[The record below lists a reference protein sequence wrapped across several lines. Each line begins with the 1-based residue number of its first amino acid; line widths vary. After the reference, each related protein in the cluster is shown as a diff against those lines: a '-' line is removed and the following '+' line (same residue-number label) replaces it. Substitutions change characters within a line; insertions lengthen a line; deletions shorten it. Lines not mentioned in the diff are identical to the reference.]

1 MTSGTRDAFQVVGEW
16 GARRPV
22 LLVVTL
28 LMVVSLLPVAGFE
41 QPSASGVNAG
51 ANGRLAC
58 EGGRPDADGVM
69 RPQVYSVNPDG
80 SDERVLTDEPTR
92 DGDPSWSP
100 DGTKIAFESFRDD
113 GSEAYVMNA
122 DGTGVTRLTFNGP
135 AEDRGTNWS
144 SDGEKIVFHSARF
157 QPAEPGPGHSALEIF
172 TMNPDGSDQ
181 TRLTENNFQDALAD
195 WSGDDDSRIAFNT
208 NRDDG
213 DHEIYAMNA
222 DGSDPTRLTSSPGED
237 AHPVYSPDGS
247 KIAFH
252 SRRDGPLNIY
262 VMDADGSNVTPV
274 TDTDADTH
282 EFFPVWSPDGTKV
295 AFTGNT
301 INTGQFDVYTTDLDG
316 SDITQVTDSPGF
328 DGRCDWGVATPTDK
342 DDCKD
347 GGWEAFNNPNRE
359 RFKNQGQCVKF
370 VNASERDRLE

>member
-1 MTSGTRDAFQVVGEW
+1 MTTSMV
-16 GARRPV
+16 RP
-22 LLVVTL
+22 LVALVALTL
-28 LMVVSLLPVAGFE
+28 TALLLPVAAWQ
-41 QPSASGVNAG
+41 QPTASGALAG

-69 RPQVYSVNPDG
+69 RPQVYTVEPDG
-80 SDERVLTDEPTR
+80 SDERILTDEPTR

-144 SDGEKIVFHSARF
+144 ADGERIVFHSARF
-157 QPAEPGPGHSALEIF
+157 PPAEPGPGHSALEVF

-181 TRLTENNFQDALAD
+181 TRLTDNNFQDALAA
-195 WSGDDDSRIAFNT
+195 WSGDADSRIVFNT
-208 NRDDG
+208 NRDGG
-213 DHEIYAMNA
+213 DHEIYSMNP
-222 DGSDPTRLTSSPGED
+222 DGSDQTRLTVSPGED
-237 AHPVYSPDGS
+237 AHPSVSPDGS

-262 VMDADGSNVTPV
+262 VMDADGSNVTAV
-274 TDTDADTH
+274 TDTAADTH
-282 EFFPVWSPDGTKV
+282 EFFPVWSPDGDRI

-301 INTGQFDVYTTDLDG
+301 INTGQFDVYVMDADG

-328 DGRCDWGVATPTDK
+328 DGRCDWQPATPTDK
-342 DDCKD
+342 DECKRD
-347 GGWEAFNNPNRE
+347 GWQAFNSPTRE